1 MLVTGIFGVVCRSH
15 DQDAISLCTAF
26 SDLFDFRFTRPLSPA
41 PISFIDS
48 MPTLLQLQDFAVA
61 NDWRVPVLIKIDA
74 GNKRAGVPDSDA
86 LEIAQAVAGLERRDG
101 GSVQFLGIYS
111 HSGHAYA
118 CTCLAESRACA
129 AEECRR
135 MGELCARLEA
145 SGVRVPVVSV
155 GSVELALNP
164 QLRIKPSE
172 SPAPTSPILIIC
184 I

>member
-1 MLVTGIFGVVCRSH
+1 
-15 DQDAISLCTAF
+15 
-26 SDLFDFRFTRPLSPA
+26 
-41 PISFIDS
+41 
-48 MPTLLQLQDFAVA
+48 
-61 NDWRVPVLIKIDA
+61 
-74 GNKRAGVPDSDA
+74 VPDCDA

-145 SGVRVPVVSV
+145 SGIRVPVVSV
-155 GSVELALNP
+155 GSVKLTLNP
-164 QLRIKPSE
+164 QFRIEPSE
-172 SPAPTSPILIIC
+172 SPAATSPILIIC
-184 I
+184 IWSNPDNFPSDSHCFGCC